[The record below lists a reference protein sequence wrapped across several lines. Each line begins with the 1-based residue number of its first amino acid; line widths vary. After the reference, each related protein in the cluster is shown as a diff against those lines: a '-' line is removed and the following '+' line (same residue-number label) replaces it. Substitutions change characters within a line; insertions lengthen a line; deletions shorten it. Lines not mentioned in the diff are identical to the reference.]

1 MSSKLLDLADNL
13 SKIYNKK
20 WKGCQERKK
29 IKSVCDFIE
38 LKNNKL
44 YYKCKECKKDD

>member
-1 MSSKLLDLADNL
+1 MSTLISSLADNL
-13 SKIYNKK
+13 PEIYNKE
-20 WKGCQERKK
+20 WRECQKRK

-44 YYKCKECKKDD
+44 HYNCKDS